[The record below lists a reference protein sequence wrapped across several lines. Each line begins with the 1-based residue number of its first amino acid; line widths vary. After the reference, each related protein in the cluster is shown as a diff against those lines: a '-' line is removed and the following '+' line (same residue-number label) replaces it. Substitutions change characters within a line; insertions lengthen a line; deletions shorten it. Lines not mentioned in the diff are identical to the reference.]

1 MQISIF
7 NPMGAE
13 AQDILYW
20 GFLESLG
27 ILRNCGNCNTLSETV
42 SRHDFIYVC
51 VCIYKTVIIC
61 FLDCFS
67 DETTKRHKMNRQS
80 NQPKVI

>member
-7 NPMGAE
+7 NSVGAE

-27 ILRNCGNCNTLSETV
+27 ILRNPGNCSTV
-42 SRHDFIYVC
+42 NEAMIIYISICMC
-51 VCIYKTVIIC
+51 VYIHIK
-61 FLDCFS
+61 L
-67 DETTKRHKMNRQS
+67 
-80 NQPKVI
+80 

>member
-7 NPMGAE
+7 NPVGAE

-27 ILRNCGNCNTLSETV
+27 IVRNHGNCNTLNKNT
-42 SRHDFIYVC
+42 SRHDYIYVY
-51 VCIYKTVIIC
+51 VYVYIYIYIY
-61 FLDCFS
+61 
-67 DETTKRHKMNRQS
+67 M
-80 NQPKVI
+80 